1 MRTETLKIYKFSELS
16 ENAKDKARE
25 AHREHIA
32 SDTFWSEPLEE
43 DILHALN
50 MVGFGVD
57 IDITMRYAQGDGVKL
72 IGTYA
77 YETGGLKQ
85 LRTFAPSH
93 PFIPLIQEL
102 QGIQRRNFY
111 QIHGSIGESRWCP
124 YDFECD
130 YHELSETDL
139 SRMKEITQSLESMIF
154 HMFRDEYEYAT
165 SDSAIDEYI
174 LAHDC
179 EFLSCGTPH

>member
-1 MRTETLKIYKFSELS
+1 MRTETIQIYKFNELS
-16 ENAKDKARE
+16 DSAKDKARE
-25 AHREHIA
+25 SHREYIA
-32 SDTFWSEPLEE
+32 SDTYWSEPLEE
-43 DILHALN
+43 DIVHALN
-50 MVGFGVD
+50 LVGFGVD
-57 IDITMRYAQGDGVKL
+57 IDLTMRYAQGDGATL

-77 YETGGLKQ
+77 YETGGLNK
-85 LRTFAPSH
+85 LREYAPSH

-102 QGIQRRNFY
+102 QRIQRRNFY
-111 QIHGSIGESRWCP
+111 RIRGSIGESRWYP

-139 SRMKEITQSLESMIF
+139 YKMKEITQSLESMIF
-154 HMFRDEYEYAT
+154 HMFLDEYEYQT

-174 LAHDC
+174 LAHDH

>member
-1 MRTETLKIYKFSELS
+1 MRTETIEIYKFSELS
-16 ENAKDKARE
+16 DNAKDKARE
-25 AHREHIA
+25 SQREYIA

-50 MVGFGVD
+50 LVGFSVD
-57 IDITMRYAQGDGVKL
+57 IDITMRHAQGDGVNL

-77 YETGGLKQ
+77 YEVCGLKQ
-85 LRTFAPSH
+85 LRALMPLC
-93 PFIPLIQEL
+93 PFIPLFQQL
-102 QGIQRRNFY
+102 QSVQRRNFY
-111 QIHGSIGESRWCP
+111 RIRGSIGESRWYP
-124 YDFECD
+124 YDYECD

-139 SRMKEITQSLESMIF
+139 YKMKEITQSLESMIF
-154 HMFRDEYEYAT
+154 HMFLDEYEYQT

-174 LAHDC
+174 LSHDC